1 MPAKRSRLASPDEQR
16 ENNFLPKNGELCYDC
31 DVVGRSCRRGAG
43 ATTRWSWGIAERGVE
58 RIDSIRPVYP
68 GVPART
74 GNRDGG
80 EFSATVDPALR
91 AAGQATYARAR
102 LAHAGP
108 GQRWAGDRPNGSRLE
123 MVPQVFG
130 RARFAPGNGAPPGRR
145 PACRR
150 PAVFNRRWTS

>member
-16 ENNFLPKNGELCYDC
+16 ENNFLPKMENRVMVAMLSVDPV
-31 DVVGRSCRRGAG
+31 DGARAC
-43 ATTRWSWGIAERGVE
+43 ATTRWSCGIAERGVE

-123 MVPQVFG
+123 TWKWRRKSLERLDSRPEM
-130 RARFAPGNGAPPGRR
+130 APRR
-145 PACRR
+145 DVDRHAGG
-150 PAVFNRRWTS
+150 

>member
-91 AAGQATYARAR
+91 APGRAAYARAR

-123 MVPQVFG
+123 TWKWRRKSLERLDSRPEM
-130 RARFAPGNGAPPGRR
+130 APRR
-145 PACRR
+145 DVDRHAGGLP
-150 PAVFNRRWTS
+150 SSIGG